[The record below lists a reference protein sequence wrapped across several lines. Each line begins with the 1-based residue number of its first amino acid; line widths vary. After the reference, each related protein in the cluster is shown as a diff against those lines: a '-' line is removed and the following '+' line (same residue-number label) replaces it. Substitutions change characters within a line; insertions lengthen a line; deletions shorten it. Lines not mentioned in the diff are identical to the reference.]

1 MYRKSKGKVTEFVCS
16 PNSFQRLINQ
26 TMKHLETDEKEFLR
40 EMRLSRSNSTTKS
53 GKVDGEGGKD
63 EYEDL
68 QDLKP

>member
-1 MYRKSKGKVTEFVCS
+1 
-16 PNSFQRLINQ
+16 
-26 TMKHLETDEKEFLR
+26 MKHLETDEKEFLR

-63 EYEDL
+63 KNEDL